1 MAKKTTIYSDI
12 KTKPE
17 AELLKL
23 VTDSRAKLRK
33 MTFDLQAGKVK
44 NVRKIK
50 ETKKTIARVLT
61 ALKASKTSK

>member
-44 NVRKIK
+44 NVREIK